1 MEIIE
6 FDRSRLPE
14 IEGLWRELN
23 AHHAQHASDFKNY
36 FETLTFEDR
45 IEQLLHKENLSLF
58 VISDSGEYVGYC
70 IATTEKSKGEID
82 SIYVKASHRG
92 QKIGHQLITRAMDW
106 LRLHH
111 CSEIVLY
118 VAEGNEKVLS
128 FYEKY
133 SFSKRY
139 TVMGTSKER

>member
-23 AHHAQHASDFKNY
+23 AHHAQHASNFKNY
-36 FETLTFEDR
+36 FETLTFESR
-45 IEQLLHKENLSLF
+45 IKQLQHKENLSLL
-58 VISDSGEYVGYC
+58 VSSDSGEYVGYC
-70 IATTEKSKGEID
+70 IATTDKSKGEID
-82 SIYVKASHRG
+82 SIYVKAGHRG

-118 VAEGNEKVLS
+118 VAEGDEEVLG

-133 SFSKRY
+133 GFAKRY
-139 TVMGTSKER
+139 TIMEISKKR